1 MLYVNI
7 MLKGM
12 IEMSKK
18 KRSGA
23 ENENAPDINN
33 QTAGSGNDE
42 AANAEKA
49 ADKTEE
55 TVEKAA
61 SENAGAVNEAAVT
74 EVDETENAGE
84 ASDISEENSEEKTE
98 VSKEETE
105 MSEAESEKAARRR
118 YNRRRLKYGS
128 VATAITVVVIAVVVL
143 VNVAVNLA
151 GERVNM
157 SVDLTENGTFEIS
170 QVSIDY
176 LACVNEPVSIVC
188 MSDELTFQTS
198 NYIYF
203 KQAYEVLKKYSFY
216 SDNVTLEFVDMVKNP
231 TYADR
236 YKSSYKGDINSYS
249 IVVESSKRIK
259 VLSIQ
264 DLYNTEINYQT
275 FREEIVSSKAEQ
287 ELTSAVMYVT
297 DPDPLQAVVFG
308 SETSGSS
315 YDNVAALLVSNG
327 CDVTEIN
334 PLTEEIPE
342 GADIVVVNAPLNDYE
357 TDVVDKL
364 YRFLDN
370 NGNLGKN
377 LIYIA
382 DYSQKDTSN
391 IDAFLAEWGIK
402 VEEGVVGDDDP
413 NNLQSQNFYVVRNYI
428 SANDFS
434 GNVAQPAL
442 PVIDY
447 QSRPIS
453 LLFETK
459 DTRST
464 AALLQTKDTGFVM
477 TESMQEE
484 LKNGGEPDIPHGVQT
499 TMAIGRKYIFNDN
512 NAQVF
517 SNVLVVGSSE
527 TLDAAFTEQT
537 YYNNGDYF
545 VSVLTAMTGKSSG
558 ISIVAKDLS
567 SPTFDID
574 MAKVNGYV
582 TVFMIVI
589 PVAVLI
595 IGGAV
600 FFRRRT
606 K

>member
-1 MLYVNI
+1 
-7 MLKGM
+7 
-12 IEMSKK
+12 MSKK
-18 KRSGA
+18 KKKSAANNNAADIEKQAA
-23 ENENAPDINN
+23 EVSAD
-33 QTAGSGNDE
+33 TAEETARE
-42 AANAEKA
+42 AAALISESENP
-49 ADKTEE
+49 
-55 TVEKAA
+55 A
-61 SENAGAVNEAAVT
+61 SENTEAAEEAEDTADGDVEAAADEKAEA
-74 EVDETENAGE
+74 EVHETEKKE
-84 ASDISEENSEEKTE
+84 STEKSEED
-98 VSKEETE
+98 
-105 MSEAESEKAARRR
+105 SEKAAQRR

-128 VATAITVVVIAVVVL
+128 VATAITVVVIAVVVMI
-143 VNVAVNLA
+143 NVAVNLA
-151 GERVNM
+151 GEKVNM
-157 SVDLTENGTFEIS
+157 SIDLTENGTFEIS
-170 QVSIDY
+170 QESIDY
-176 LACVNEPVSIVC
+176 LAKVNEPVSIVC

-203 KQAYEVLKKYSFY
+203 KQAYEVLKKYTFY
-216 SDNVTLEFVDMVKNP
+216 NDNVTLKFVNMVEDP

-236 YKSSYKGDINSYS
+236 YSSSYKGNIDAYS

-259 VLSIQ
+259 VLTIQ
-264 DLYNTEINYQT
+264 DLYNTELNYQT
-275 FREEIVSSKAEQ
+275 FREEVVSSKAEQ
-287 ELTSAVMYVT
+287 ELTSAIMYVT
-297 DPDPLQAVVFG
+297 DPDPLQAVIFN

-315 YDNVAALLVSNG
+315 YDNVASLMVSNG
-327 CDVTEIN
+327 YDVTEIN

-342 GADIVVVNAPLNDYE
+342 DTDIVVVNAPLNDYE
-357 TDVVDKL
+357 TDIVDKL
-364 YRFLDN
+364 YKFLDN
-370 NGNLGKN
+370 NGNLGKS

-382 DYSQKDTSN
+382 DYSQKETAN

-402 VEEGVVGDDDP
+402 VEQGVVGDDDA
-413 NNLQSQNFYVVRNYI
+413 NNLQSQSFYIVRDYI
-428 SANDFS
+428 SENDFS

-447 QSRPIS
+447 QSRPVT

-464 AALLQTKDTGFVM
+464 AALLQTKETGFVM
-477 TESMQEE
+477 TDSMQEE
-484 LKNGGEPDIPHGVQT
+484 IRNGGSPEIAHGAQT
-499 TMAIGRKYIFNDN
+499 TMAIGRKYIFDDN

-527 TLDAAFTEQT
+527 TLDEAFTGQT

-574 MAKVNGYV
+574 MASISSYI

-589 PVAVLI
+589 PLAVLV
-595 IGGAV
+595 IGGVV